1 VAFLASQSYNPL
13 RVRDLRPAEPPG
25 TTIARSGDDM
35 LRISEV
41 TKNGVGTTTLRLEGH
56 VTGPWVEELHRV
68 CEERLASSGRQPALV
83 LDLTGVAFLDADGVA
98 LFRDLASRHVVFK
111 NASPFIVEQL
121 RGVADV
127 ER

>member
-1 VAFLASQSYNPL
+1 
-13 RVRDLRPAEPPG
+13 
-25 TTIARSGDDM
+25 M

-41 TKNGVGTTTLRLEGH
+41 TQNGVRATTLRLEGH

-68 CEERLASSGRQPALV
+68 CEEKLASGGRHPSLV
-83 LDLTGVAFLDADGVA
+83 LDLTGVAFLDTDGVE
-98 LFRDLASRHVVFK
+98 LFRQLAARHVVFK